1 MAGLYERGLLTP
13 TPFDEPIEFTYWEL
27 WHDEGARGRHG
38 ASMMSPNH
46 AWWEGMYLVGRNFY
60 SRFLPEA
67 RGIAGEQA
75 EELVEAVLRRN
86 EQHNWLDQP
95 DQASAILG
103 FGPKED
109 E

>member
-1 MAGLYERGLLTP
+1 
-13 TPFDEPIEFTYWEL
+13 
-27 WHDEGARGRHG
+27 
-38 ASMMSPNH
+38 
-46 AWWEGMYLVGRNFY
+46 MYLVGRNFY